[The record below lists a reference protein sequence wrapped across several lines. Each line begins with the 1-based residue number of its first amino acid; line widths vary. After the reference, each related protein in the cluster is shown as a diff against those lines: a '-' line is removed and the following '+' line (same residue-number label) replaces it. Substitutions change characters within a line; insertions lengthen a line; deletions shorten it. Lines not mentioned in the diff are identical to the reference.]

1 MASFTSKQALSDD
14 YNKNL
19 IKNEVPWVHVI
30 DYIAYDCNIYAIGVD
45 DKHQQACVKL
55 NTRPGLY
62 VLVKQLKYINIL
74 KHVLPFDVNIECLNI
89 ELKPND
95 TGAFATLFSDVE
107 NFKLIKI
114 HNSTFKESVSLYY
127 SLQKATG
134 LTNYIKIPAIFNI
147 NTFIMFEMYNIK
159 NSINEC
165 VALNVMIDKDFN
177 IKQSNLTMNVCAFD
191 IETVSSKANRIPMG
205 EYMSDVLFSFS
216 LTDYSESTQYCC
228 MYIPNYSI
236 NYKSCVKRQ
245 AIELTD
251 LIHDEEIY
259 PHNLSR
265 KIELYSNEIDLLKR
279 LLALF
284 TKSKFYI
291 MLGYNSKSYDMQFVY
306 NRAMYYQLDEC
317 EHFYNQ
323 NGILTYG
330 TNMLHIDMYLIFKKF
345 YSSELPSLKLDMV
358 SRHCLPGASK
368 VDFSAVQLR
377 FIFKEIETNGVPHDG
392 FFEKFNVTLSKL
404 AHYNDIDSIL
414 VFRLWLELK
423 FESFLTDISQSF
435 FITWTRI
442 MQSGVSEYLSH
453 KIMLSG
459 ISENTLFVDQQNIK
473 TITGT
478 DIKLNQSLLA
488 SMNINETSYGGGF
501 NMRDSKNNFTTVFMC
516 DYVAYYPYLI
526 EGFNIS
532 PDTVSIIPVNILRKF
547 KRNDNVILHTFNN
560 HKSTINDAVYSRLL
574 LDDLID
580 NGREVD
586 FDELQYF
593 KPNDLIIVL
602 VKPSHKEGILSK
614 IMKNQNQIRD
624 TIKNNRKEMVNLQ
637 NLARNKK
644 NNADTTEDDEDD
656 DDDFDFDEY
665 DDDNAMDIDVDDNN
679 ATSTLVIDDFRFIKS
694 RVPVHSVAKIDK
706 MTKDELDAYV
716 IDLGVENT
724 RMESQY
730 RNLKIVNSSI
740 YGCLGANYGVLKNK
754 TVAAVSTYFGRRYI
768 IETAKQSMKN
778 GYVVCLIDTDST
790 FIVPRNI
797 NQNFDICKTMKS
809 INHKLELNKK
819 VYNNVYVLAKKVY
832 IATKDGDVITRGM
845 NKNGPINWTTIIETA
860 YDTFI
865 VNKTDL
871 DFDDLYKYMLD
882 IFNTTY
888 EQIKLDPTC
897 VSYNINI
904 KDVDDYKTVT
914 PACRLMRD
922 IQSVDNTQTFGSNI
936 RCYNVFENNCKTS
949 KLGIEY
955 NIHNAKMS
963 EFNLFKFYKKTY
975 KRLHSI
981 FTTAITNT
989 SIKKHDCYIYLN
1001 YRTFETI
1008 TTRAFMD
1015 AREKYIK

>member
-1 MASFTSKQALSDD
+1 
-14 YNKNL
+14 
-19 IKNEVPWVHVI
+19 
-30 DYIAYDCNIYAIGVD
+30 
-45 DKHQQACVKL
+45 
-55 NTRPGLY
+55 
-62 VLVKQLKYINIL
+62 
-74 KHVLPFDVNIECLNI
+74 
-89 ELKPND
+89 
-95 TGAFATLFSDVE
+95 
-107 NFKLIKI
+107 
-114 HNSTFKESVSLYY
+114 
-127 SLQKATG
+127 
-134 LTNYIKIPAIFNI
+134 
-147 NTFIMFEMYNIK
+147 
-159 NSINEC
+159 
-165 VALNVMIDKDFN
+165 
-177 IKQSNLTMNVCAFD
+177 
-191 IETVSSKANRIPMG
+191 
-205 EYMSDVLFSFS
+205 
-216 LTDYSESTQYCC
+216 
-228 MYIPNYSI
+228 
-236 NYKSCVKRQ
+236 
-245 AIELTD
+245 
-251 LIHDEEIY
+251 
-259 PHNLSR
+259 
-265 KIELYSNEIDLLKR
+265 
-279 LLALF
+279 
-284 TKSKFYI
+284 
-291 MLGYNSKSYDMQFVY
+291 
-306 NRAMYYQLDEC
+306 MYYQLDEC

-981 FTTAITNT
+981 FTNAITNT